1 MESTLRTRRW
11 KLGWGTAGL
20 LAAGAT
26 FGFLSSPTQGFFF
39 PKADEQPPAA
49 VNSANDL
56 STAFRYA
63 SGKVMPSLVMIRSLP
78 AEMKQTTAGPGA
90 DEDMADQ
97 LPPEFRRFFGENGP
111 KMMPKQGPRAPKG
124 EGMGSG
130 VIIDEKGI
138 ILTNNHVV
146 AGGGKIIVRLH
157 DGREFTAVEVKT
169 DPKTDMAVVR
179 IEGAGALK
187 AATLANSDNVQIG
200 DWVLAVGA
208 PFGLKETVTA
218 GIISAKSRGIGI
230 SEREDYLQTDAA
242 INPGNSGG
250 PLVNLKGEVVGINT
264 AISSRSGGNE
274 GIGFS
279 VPANT
284 AKWISQQLIKDGAVK
299 RAMLGVG
306 IQPVTAELSKEF
318 NLKAVQGAV
327 VTEVKPG
334 SAAAK
339 AGLESG
345 DVIVEFDK
353 KAVESPRDLQNL
365 VERAAADQTHEVA
378 VMRNGERKALP
389 VTLQTMT
396 EQQKGTHARNG
407 TAQDASL
414 DKYGMDVTAL
424 TNDVAKQL
432 GMEGTQ
438 GVVITGIKPGG
449 AAEQAGLRE
458 GMIIAKVGQKQ
469 IKTMDDF
476 NAAMKATKANTG
488 IMLLVRT
495 PQGSQFLVL
504 KNA

>member
-1 MESTLRTRRW
+1 M
-11 KLGWGTAGL
+11 
-20 LAAGAT
+20 
-26 FGFLSSPTQGFFF
+26 Q
-39 PKADEQPPAA
+39 
-49 VNSANDL
+49 
-56 STAFRYA
+56 
-63 SGKVMPSLVMIRSLP
+63 SL
-78 AEMKQTTAGPGA
+78 
-90 DEDMADQ
+90 ADQ
-97 LPPEFRRFFGENGP
+97 LPPELRRFFGENGP
-111 KMMPKQGPRAPKG
+111 KMMPRQGPRAPQG

-146 AGGGKIIVRLH
+146 QGGKIIVRLH
-157 DGREFTAVEVKT
+157 DGREFPAVEVKT

-179 IEGAGALK
+179 IEGAGTLK

-250 PLVNLKGEVVGINT
+250 PLINLKGEVVGINT

-284 AKWISQQLIKDGAVK
+284 AKWVSQQLIKDGTVK

-306 IQPVTAELSKEF
+306 IQPVTSELSKEF
-318 NLKAVQGAV
+318 GLKAVQGAV
-327 VTEVKPG
+327 ITDVKPG

-339 AGLESG
+339 AGLETG

-365 VERAAADQTHEVA
+365 VERAIAEQPHETV
-378 VMRNGERKALP
+378 VMRNGEKKTIQ
-389 VTLQTMT
+389 VSLQTRA
-396 EQQKGTHARNG
+396 ENQKESHARNG
-407 TAQDASL
+407 AAQDAGFE
-414 DKYGMDVTAL
+414 KYGMEVGTL
-424 TNDVAKQL
+424 TNDIAKQL

-438 GVVITGIKPGG
+438 GVVVTGIKPGS

-458 GMIIAKVGQKQ
+458 GMIIARVGQKP

-476 NAAMKATKANTG
+476 TAAINATKTNAG
-488 IMLLVRT
+488 LMFLVRT
-495 PQGSQFLVL
+495 PRVL
-504 KNA
+504 SSLC

>member
-1 MESTLRTRRW
+1 MESSRTLRTHSR
-11 KLGWGTAGL
+11 KFGWGAAGL

-26 FGFLSSPTQGFFF
+26 FGFLSSSSQGFFF
-39 PKADEQPPAA
+39 SKGEEPPPA
-49 VNSANDL
+49 VSSANDL

-63 SGKVMPSLVMIRSLP
+63 SGKVMPSLVTIRSLP
-78 AEMKQTTAGPGA
+78 AEMKQMAGPG
-90 DEDMADQ
+90 EDLADQ

-111 KMMPKQGPRAPKG
+111 KMMPRQGQRPPQG

-146 AGGGKIIVRLH
+146 QGGKIIVRLH
-157 DGREFTAVEVKT
+157 DGREFPAVEVKT

-179 IEGAGALK
+179 IEGAGSLK

-250 PLVNLKGEVVGINT
+250 PLVNLRGEVVGINT

-306 IQPVTAELSKEF
+306 IQPVTSELSKEF

-327 VTEVKPG
+327 ITEVKPG

-365 VERAAADQTHEVA
+365 VERAASDQTHEVA
-378 VMRNGERKALP
+378 VMRNGERKAMP

-396 EQQKGTHARNG
+396 ENQKDARAKNG
-407 TAQDASL
+407 APQEAGF

-424 TNDVAKQL
+424 TNDIAKQL

-438 GVVITGIKPGG
+438 GVVVTGVKPGS

-458 GMIIAKVGQKQ
+458 GMIIAKVGQKP

-476 NAAMKATKANTG
+476 NAAIKANKSSTG
-488 IMLLVRT
+488 LMLLVRT